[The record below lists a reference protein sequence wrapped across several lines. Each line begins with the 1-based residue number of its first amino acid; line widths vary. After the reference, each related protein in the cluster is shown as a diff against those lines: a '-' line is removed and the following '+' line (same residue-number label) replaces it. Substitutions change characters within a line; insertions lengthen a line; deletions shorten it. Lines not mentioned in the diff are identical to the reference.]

1 MRRATLFAQSK
12 PQRHTGSLN
21 AVIRLQLKSRLV
33 GSEVFVNNLR
43 LGSFFLFA
51 PVLIFSVLFPVVPN
65 HCSAQEVPTESKGAD
80 ISVFGGI
87 TGLAPGF
94 VSGRETGGTAGVNF
108 TRYFSWPVAP
118 SVEIRANTAN
128 GSQVEERSYLV
139 GFRAQAGINW
149 RYHPYA
155 DFMVGKGTIHYDHPA
170 GGYLG
175 DNSTVYSYGGGVDID
190 VTRNFQAKLDFQ
202 EQKWNIGMD
211 ASDKF
216 NPNLITIGVAY
227 RIPFRPNVGRR

>member
-1 MRRATLFAQSK
+1 
-12 PQRHTGSLN
+12 
-21 AVIRLQLKSRLV
+21 
-33 GSEVFVNNLR
+33 VNHLR
-43 LGSFFLFA
+43 LGSSFLFVPGLILSGLIMLA
-51 PVLIFSVLFPVVPN
+51 PS
-65 HCSAQEVPTESKGAD
+65 HCCAQEVPTESKGAD

-87 TGLAPGF
+87 TSLAPGY
-94 VSGRETGGTAGVNF
+94 VSGRDTGGTAGINF

-118 SVEIRANTAN
+118 SIEIRANTAN

-155 DFMVGKGTIHYDHPA
+155 EFMVGKGTIHYDHPL

-202 EQKWNIGMD
+202 EQKWKTGTI

-216 NPNLITIGVAY
+216 NPNLITVGVVY
-227 RIPFRPNVGRR
+227 RIPFKPIVGRQ